1 MAFNTENPNDD
12 TFTIQIESQSQP
24 NVWDSLTSWH
34 TEIGAMRE
42 LAKQRNIYPDDRYR
56 VVQNVGY
63 EKVIYPV

>member
-12 TFTIQIESQSQP
+12 TFTIQIESEP